1 MKFLFA
7 AAALSVIALGV
18 QLFLF
23 PSLPMWGTGILL
35 AIVIVML
42 ALLYRS
48 VVSPMATLATG
59 VDLVREQ
66 DFNSRLVKVGQA
78 DADRLVDIFNR
89 MMDRIKE
96 ERLGKEEKNLFLE
109 QLIEA
114 SPSGIVILD
123 FDGKVVRGNPVATRL
138 LGLDAAAAGKHI
150 SEFRGEIWQAIM
162 SVKDG
167 KSATV
172 RMSDNHIFRISRLW
186 FVDRGFQRPFIVI
199 DLLTDEMHRAEKE
212 AYGKVIRMIAHEVN
226 NSMAGVKSILE
237 TLGEMLGE
245 DENLREI
252 LGSCRDRCVDMS
264 RFITSYADVVKLPD
278 PTLLPMELNTFVA
291 RHLHFL
297 EGMVPADSGIKIIF
311 EESSEPAEI
320 LADEVLLG
328 QVLVNVVKNAIES
341 TVLAGSGAAV
351 TISVAST
358 PQPTLVVTDGG
369 AGVSPEISGKLFTP
383 FFSTKCGG
391 QGIGLMCVSEIL
403 TRHGARF
410 SLSTSPADRLT
421 RFTVGFRSKKQEH

>member
-114 SPSGIVILD
+114 
-123 FDGKVVRGNPVATRL
+123 
-138 LGLDAAAAGKHI
+138 
-150 SEFRGEIWQAIM
+150 
-162 SVKDG
+162 
-167 KSATV
+167 
-172 RMSDNHIFRISRLW
+172 
-186 FVDRGFQRPFIVI
+186 
-199 DLLTDEMHRAEKE
+199 LTGRW
-212 AYGKVIRMIAHEVN
+212 
-226 NSMAGVKSILE
+226 
-237 TLGEMLGE
+237 
-245 DENLREI
+245 
-252 LGSCRDRCVDMS
+252 
-264 RFITSYADVVKLPD
+264 
-278 PTLLPMELNTFVA
+278 
-291 RHLHFL
+291 
-297 EGMVPADSGIKIIF
+297 
-311 EESSEPAEI
+311 
-320 LADEVLLG
+320 
-328 QVLVNVVKNAIES
+328 
-341 TVLAGSGAAV
+341 
-351 TISVAST
+351 
-358 PQPTLVVTDGG
+358 
-369 AGVSPEISGKLFTP
+369 
-383 FFSTKCGG
+383 
-391 QGIGLMCVSEIL
+391 
-403 TRHGARF
+403 
-410 SLSTSPADRLT
+410 
-421 RFTVGFRSKKQEH
+421 